1 MAAKTRTRGMTA
13 MAMARMGTIGTS
25 NGQGKNNRNCANW
38 PQKLQVT
45 KVNRY
50 VLAAAEQ
57 PSSRVVG
64 AGQMAA
70 ASEA

>member
-13 MAMARMGTIGTS
+13 MAMARMGTMG

-64 AGQMAA
+64 AGQMPVAA